1 MYELIQAGANTYYL
15 DCPAK
20 VGIYRTDQGV
30 YLIDS
35 GGDKDAGRRIR
46 KLLDQQGWTLRGI
59 LNTHSHA
66 DHVGGN
72 QYLQSQTGCKVFAH
86 GIEGAF
92 TAHPILEGTSL
103 YGGYPCKDLRHK
115 FLLAQESQV
124 SPFTDPDF
132 PPELEVIPLPG
143 HSFDMVG
150 FRTPDDVVF
159 LADCVA
165 SRATLEKYAVSF
177 LWDVGAFLETL
188 ERVASM
194 EAALFVPSHAE
205 ASPDIREL
213 VEVNRAK
220 TEEIAARLLA
230 LCRTPASFQQILQQ
244 LFQGYGLTMNFQ
256 QHALVGS
263 TVRSYLSWLRDAGR
277 LDVSF
282 EDCVLLWRTVSDQ

>member
-1 MYELIQAGANTYYL
+1 MYELVQAGANTYYL

-20 VGIYRTDQGV
+20 IGIYRTDRGV

-46 KLLDQQGWTLRGI
+46 KLLDQQGWPLLGI

-92 TAHPILEGTSL
+92 TAHPILEGVSL
-103 YGGYPCKDLRHK
+103 YGGYPCRDLRHK
-115 FLLAQESQV
+115 FLLAQESRV

-177 LWDVGAFLETL
+177 LWDVDAFLETL

-205 ASPDIREL
+205 AFPDVREL

-220 TEEIAARLLA
+220 TEEIAARLLE

-263 TVRSYLSWLRDAGR
+263 TVRSYLSWLLDAGR
-277 LDVSF
+277 LTAAF
-282 EDCVLLWRTVSDQ
+282 AGNCLLWQRC